1 VTIRA
6 IAGLVAL
13 NVAFAVMGLTFL
25 WGLRGFRRWAD
36 VLRLAGLG
44 YVLGLAAFGVVWTE
58 LLVVG
63 VTFGGWGIV
72 LTLVLGCA
80 IGCGVAVGL
89 RRPWP
94 EAVSVSNAPSISPA
108 ALLVTAAGVALVGL
122 LLEALFRAARLQ
134 SLQAFDA
141 WAFWVPKAKAIYFFG
156 GLDEQVFTTTPGPT
170 YPPLVPILDAA
181 AFHAMGGVD
190 TITFHLQYW
199 LVVVGAVAAIAGCL
213 YRRVPAWFFWPP
225 LVLVLVVPRFGERL
239 LTPQGDVLV
248 DVFFVLGALL
258 LALWLLDWHGW
269 RLAGAAVLLAAA
281 TLTKREG
288 LFFAAAAIT
297 VAVAASWSRRRAAW
311 PRLGAVAAVVIAAA
325 IPWRLW
331 YRSRDITGEAPPDLG
346 ASAAFDRAVDSLRL
360 SLDALFDNALWSIV
374 PVVLFLLIGAT
385 FAWGN
390 RRLATFFG
398 GLTVLLVLGGAWV
411 TYSYATLPITQNEAL
426 NPIVRYTGSII
437 LLGAAAIP
445 LLLAS
450 MWRGRGSDEP

>member
-13 NVAFAVMGLTFL
+13 NAAFAVMGLTFL
-25 WGLRGFRRWAD
+25 WALRGFRQWAD
-36 VLRLAGLG
+36 VLRLTGLG
-44 YVLGLAAFGVVWTE
+44 YVLGLAAFGVVWTQ

-63 VTFGGWGIV
+63 VPFGGWGIV
-72 LTLVLGCA
+72 LTLAIGCA
-80 IGCGVAVGL
+80 LGCGVAVRL
-89 RRPWP
+89 QRPSP
-94 EAVSVSNAPSISPA
+94 GVSGSNAPSSSST

-156 GLDEQVFTTTPGPT
+156 ILDDQVFTTAPGPT

-181 AFHAMGGVD
+181 AFHAMGGAD
-190 TITFHLQYW
+190 TVTFHLQYW
-199 LVVVGAVAAIAGCL
+199 FVVVGVVAAIAGCL
-213 YRRVPAWFFWPP
+213 YRRVPAWFLWPP

-258 LALWLLDWHGW
+258 LALWLLDWQGW

-288 LFFAAAAIT
+288 LLFAAAAIA
-297 VAVAASWSRRRAAW
+297 VAVVASWSRRRAAW
-311 PRLGAVAAVVIAAA
+311 PGLGAVAAVVVAAA

-331 YRSRDITGEAPPDLG
+331 YRSHDITGEAPPDLG
-346 ASAAFDRAVDSLRL
+346 ASAAFDRALDSLRL

-374 PVVLFLLIGAT
+374 PVVLCLLVGAT

-390 RRLATFFG
+390 RRLATFLG
-398 GLTVLLVLGGAWV
+398 GVAVLLFLGGAWV